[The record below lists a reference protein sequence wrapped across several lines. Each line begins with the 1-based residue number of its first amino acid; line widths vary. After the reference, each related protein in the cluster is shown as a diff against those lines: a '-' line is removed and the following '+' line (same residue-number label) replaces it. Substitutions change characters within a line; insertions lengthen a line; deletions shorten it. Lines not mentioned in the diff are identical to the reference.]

1 MDGGPESQ
9 TNTWNFVQKISHF
22 FKKMKCSK
30 QPNKQN
36 KLNFYFSLRVES
48 QTCAVGGWGPMFGTK
63 YQKKGS
69 FFTPSLIHYIAP
81 NLNLNLNRCLCSD
94 CSDCSQKG
102 LLQLFSALKTLKSK
116 SVTHLIP
123 D

>member
-36 KLNFYFSLRVES
+36 KLNFYFSLRVEY

-63 YQKKGS
+63 
-69 FFTPSLIHYIAP
+69 
-81 NLNLNLNRCLCSD
+81 
-94 CSDCSQKG
+94 SQKNVFFG
-102 LLQLFSALKTLKSK
+102 HLPLNENDSALILDM
-116 SVTHLIP
+116 IG
-123 D
+123 